1 MIKII
6 GDIMLDVWVNG
17 DCQKV
22 SPEAPVLV
30 VKESSKDYNVGG
42 AGNLSLNLSNLGTHT
57 SLYGSVGSDTPGLK
71 IREILMQNAVES
83 HVSLDSKYTT
93 TKTRIIGQNG
103 QHLIRVD
110 KEEQYQ
116 ANIPTEKLLE
126 NLQESDTVIVS
137 DYNKGVIKKDTV
149 QRILQKCKNVYV
161 DPKQGYDVYTGSF
174 LVKPNMK
181 EYETW
186 FGPFAIESAQQHCEQ
201 NNWTWLIVTDGA
213 NGIHVVSKN
222 SYKHIKGETVE
233 IADVSGAGDSVLAV
247 IAHYIQQYDM
257 STCCEL
263 AVKGTQKIIQKRGV
277 SIIDKTDIED
287 TVVWTNGVFDI
298 LHKGH
303 FELLKFAKQQGDVLI
318 VGINSDES
326 VKRLKGE
333 GRPFNNALVREQQLL
348 QLPWVDKVV
357 VFEDD
362 TPLKAIQEH
371 TPDIIVKGGDYTVK
385 TTVGNELAEV
395 KIFPTVE
402 GFSTTQIMEKV
413 KNNVEKNT
421 EQQNNN

>member
-6 GDIMLDVWVNG
+6 GDIMLDAWVNG

-30 VKESSKDYNVGG
+30 VKESSKEYNVGG

-71 IREILMQNAVES
+71 IREILIQNSVKS
-83 HVSLDSKYTT
+83 YLSLDSKCTT

-110 KEEQYQ
+110 KEEQYKE
-116 ANIPTEKLLE
+116 NIPAEKLLE
-126 NLQESDTVIVS
+126 DLTESDTVIVS

-149 QRILQKCKNVYV
+149 QKILQKCKNVYV
-161 DPKQGYDVYTGSF
+161 DPKQDFTAYVGVF

-181 EYETW
+181 EYESW
-186 FGPFAIESAQQHCEQ
+186 FGAFEPKSAQQRCKENH
-201 NNWTWLIVTDGA
+201 WTWLIVTDGA
-213 NGIHVVSKN
+213 NGIHVVSKDFH
-222 SYKHIKGETVE
+222 KHIQGEEVE

-247 IAHYIQQYDM
+247 IAHYLQTHDM
-257 STCCEL
+257 VSCCEL
-263 AVKGTQKIIQKRGV
+263 AVKGAQKIIQKRGV

-298 LHKGH
+298 LHNGH
-303 FELLKFAKQQGDVLI
+303 LELLKFAKQQGDILI
-318 VGINSDES
+318 VGINSDSS

-333 GRPFNNALVREQQLL
+333 GRPFNNSYVREQQLL

-362 TPLKAIQEH
+362 TPLEKIQEYS
-371 TPDIIVKGGDYTVK
+371 PDIIVKGGDYTVE

-413 KNNVEKNT
+413 KNNAEKNSK
-421 EQQNNN
+421 

>member
-6 GDIMLDVWVNG
+6 GDIMLDTWING

-30 VKESSKDYNVGG
+30 VKENNKEYNVGG

-57 SLYGSVGSDTPGLK
+57 SLYGSVGSDIPGAK
-71 IREILMQNAVES
+71 IREILMQKEVKS
-83 HVSLDSKYTT
+83 FISLDSKYTT

-116 ANIPTEKLLE
+116 GNVPVEKLLE
-126 NLQESDTVIVS
+126 DLTDSDTVIIS

-149 QRILQKCKNVYV
+149 QKILQKCKNVYV
-161 DPKQGYDVYTGSF
+161 DPKQNFKIYSGVF
-174 LVKPNMK
+174 AVKPNMK
-181 EYETW
+181 EYESW
-186 FGPFAIESAQQHCEQ
+186 FGVYDPELAKQHCEANGWQ
-201 NNWTWLIVTDGA
+201 WLIVTDGA
-213 NGIHVVSKN
+213 NGIHLTNKD
-222 SYKHIKGETVE
+222 SYTHIKGEEVE

-247 IAHYIQQYDM
+247 IAHYIKDNDM
-257 STCCEL
+257 VSCCKL
-263 AVKGTQKIIQKRGV
+263 AVKGAQKIIQKRGV
-277 SIIDKTDIED
+277 SIISKKDIED
-287 TVVWTNGVFDI
+287 TLVWTNGVFDI
-298 LHKGH
+298 LHNGH
-303 FELLKFAKQQGDVLI
+303 LELLKFASQQGDVLI
-318 VGINSDES
+318 VGINSDAS

-333 GRPFNNALVREQQLL
+333 GRPLNDEKIREQQLL

-357 VFEDD
+357 VFDQD
-362 TPLKAIQEH
+362 TPLQSIQAH
-371 TPDIIVKGGDYTVK
+371 KPDVIVKGGDYTVE

-402 GFSTTQIMEKV
+402 GFSTTKIMEKE
-413 KNNVEKNT
+413 KNAEKNT
-421 EQQNNN
+421 K